1 MRFAAILI
9 PFALITILSGQA
21 SDSSTALIV
30 GQVVDATTG
39 RPLAA
44 AVVSLSGPPASRGGP
59 HQRMLTGP
67 DGRFFFR
74 GLRAGAYGVVA
85 TKGGYVDG
93 SYGRLRPLGPSLQ
106 ITLTDG
112 GRFGEATVRM
122 WKHASISGT
131 VLDEAGEPQIGVAVA
146 AYRRGVHAGR
156 PQYLPGGTAST
167 DDRGMFRISGLVP
180 GRWIVGTSINY
191 RSVTLSEIRDMTQQ
205 MRQGARG
212 ADQAAAIQQFGFL
225 SSSDAGIVLG
235 PGTILPPAAGGAAPM
250 VYLPTYHPAATA
262 AEGAASID
270 LASGQEYAS
279 ADLRITP
286 VGAVPVSGVVIG
298 PEGPLPMTPVRLTSG
313 NEEELIQ
320 RNWLTA
326 STDRGGRFGFP
337 AVPTGNYRLR
347 LRAGRGAYVTW
358 ADLPLAVGIEP
369 IDNLHVDAHEGWSV
383 QGRVEFDGE
392 SAARPANNVEV
403 QIERVDQDPGQP
415 AIVSYRTNTAG
426 EFASGRSLPGGR
438 YYVRVANS
446 PRGWMFLGATVEGR
460 DVSDTPLSLT
470 SSVHNIVVSFTDRWS
485 GIQGSVQTS
494 SARDGTALVLVFPT
508 DQDLW
513 GSSGTMARR
522 VRSVRTQRTGEY
534 SLTVPPGDYYVV
546 AVPDESAADWQDPDF
561 MDAASRA
568 AIRVRVGLGERK
580 TQDLRTRSI
589 R

>member
-1 MRFAAILI
+1 
-9 PFALITILSGQA
+9 
-21 SDSSTALIV
+21 
-30 GQVVDATTG
+30 
-39 RPLAA
+39 
-44 AVVSLSGPPASRGGP
+44 
-59 HQRMLTGP
+59 MLTGP

-74 GLRAGAYGVVA
+74 GLRAGAYGVMA

-131 VLDEAGEPQIGVAVA
+131 VLDEAGEPQIAVAVA
-146 AYRRGVHAGR
+146 AYRFGVHAGH

-180 GRWIVGTSINY
+180 GKWIVGTAINY

-235 PGTILPPAAGGAAPM
+235 PGTILPPAESGAAPM

-270 LASGQEYAS
+270 LTSGQEYAS

-286 VGAVPVSGVVIG
+286 VRAVPVSGVVIG

-313 NEEELIQ
+313 NEEDLIQ

-347 LRAGRGAYVTW
+347 LRTGRGASVAW

-369 IDNLHVDAHEGWSV
+369 IVNLQVDAHEGWSV